1 MWVRPNGNPC
11 NVIMLVTIID
21 DLLTRLQCKE
31 VQVFL
36 IVFS

>member
-1 MWVRPNGNPC
+1 ME
-11 NVIMLVTIID
+11 IHAMLMLVTVID
-21 DLLTRLQCKE
+21 DLLIRLQCKE